1 LERED
6 VLCDDFGFRLG
17 KPGVAFLEII
27 PRFGQSMASDKPT
40 SDQRKKQS
48 NDHAIYSFGVRIY
61 SLALD
66 GVLLDE
72 PPVGLVP
79 NGVELVEAEVRK
91 HSGE

>member
-1 LERED
+1 M
-6 VLCDDFGFRLG
+6 C
-17 KPGVAFLEII
+17 
-27 PRFGQSMASDKPT
+27 
-40 SDQRKKQS
+40 
-48 NDHAIYSFGVRIY
+48 

-66 GVLLDE
+66 ALLLDE

>member
-1 LERED
+1 
-6 VLCDDFGFRLG
+6 
-17 KPGVAFLEII
+17 
-27 PRFGQSMASDKPT
+27 MAIDKPT

-48 NDHAIYSFGVRIY
+48 KDHAIYSFGVRMY

-66 GVLLDE
+66 AVLLDE